1 MTESTDPLST
11 RTWLSIEQAAE
22 YTTLAAVTLRKL
34 IYIGAVRYYKVGRR
48 VVFKRDEIDIWMG
61 TSLVA
66 PIDTQ
71 KVREEFEQ
79 LINRERKTCRPKLI
93 PSAKRSQSVEAAR

>member
-1 MTESTDPLST
+1 MTESIDPLSS

-34 IYIGAVRYYKVGRR
+34 VYIGAVRYYKVGRR

-61 TSLVA
+61 TSLVE
-66 PIDTQ
+66 PIDTR

-79 LINRERKTCRPKLI
+79 LISRERKPGRSKLI
-93 PSAKRSQSVEAAR
+93 PNAKRSESVEAA